1 MSRGPRI
8 FDLLAV
14 AATIGFAALVAW
26 ATEIAPPLL
35 GSPFVWVFLVPA
47 GFLVLVDW
55 AQGPV
60 RDSDFGL
67 ALDVALLSMA
77 PSLGGIA
84 LVAMRRLA
92 TLAVRQVHGP
102 LSRGVVYVGLPPCLL
117 AAGSLA
123 LVRVLGIGPPLSV
136 AAGAQGATRLL
147 AAAVLGAA
155 YVLLDAVL
163 ARWVGSNDIF
173 VPWAAKASVR
183 SYGVLWASEV
193 AVAMLLVLMWDRD
206 AQPAVALTVLVASL
220 LLLSL
225 RLAYGL
231 LRQVLTLYSATA
243 EALVAALAATLPEQQ
258 IIDTQVAAESAQVAE
273 RLGLP
278 ATEIDRVRSAAWLLS
293 LVRVGEQSGVDF
305 SPVLAEPEVL
315 PDETA
320 RVMNVVA
327 GLEGGQSPTQ
337 SDMIAALIVL
347 MCAERHGLVAPQLRD
362 AEAAVG
368 AEGSAA
374 TRKVVYALDGG
385 QRWGP
390 EKAGPFGD

>member
-1 MSRGPRI
+1 
-8 FDLLAV
+8 
-14 AATIGFAALVAW
+14 
-26 ATEIAPPLL
+26 
-35 GSPFVWVFLVPA
+35 
-47 GFLVLVDW
+47 
-55 AQGPV
+55 
-60 RDSDFGL
+60 
-67 ALDVALLSMA
+67 
-77 PSLGGIA
+77 
-84 LVAMRRLA
+84 
-92 TLAVRQVHGP
+92 
-102 LSRGVVYVGLPPCLL
+102 
-117 AAGSLA
+117 
-123 LVRVLGIGPPLSV
+123 
-136 AAGAQGATRLL
+136 
-147 AAAVLGAA
+147 
-155 YVLLDAVL
+155 
-163 ARWVGSNDIF
+163 
-173 VPWAAKASVR
+173 
-183 SYGVLWASEV
+183 
-193 AVAMLLVLMWDRD
+193 MLLVLMWDRD